1 MKNVACWGCDHWRR
15 VGDATTCM
23 ACHYAL
29 DTGRCRIPICP
40 PGEACTV
47 REEKGVRVPWSPTHK
62 RQIPP
67 KAYRAAAFEE
77 FYNHGLNDVQ
87 IAEAVGCHQWTV
99 ASWWQ
104 RMYQGFCQV
113 KMEGFSDE
121 FYGTWPTWGVM
132 RSGTVFQPMLPVQNF
147 GESESQLWPRPIAS
161 DSIAWTKCRA
171 SNPRISIVKSWSRH
185 GQDRPIYDF
194 MWNGLSA
201 TQAAEYHEMMM
212 GFPPHWTDLNAS
224 ETP

>member
-1 MKNVACWGCDHWRR
+1 M
-15 VGDATTCM
+15 
-23 ACHYAL
+23 
-29 DTGRCRIPICP
+29 
-40 PGEACTV
+40 
-47 REEKGVRVPWSPTHK
+47 K
-62 RQIPP
+62 RQESKHCAVSQVVFHANLIALVENVWHLMMSVIFGENCSGSFA
-67 KAYRAAAFEE
+67 KLTQ
-77 FYNHGLNDVQ
+77 NGL
-87 IAEAVGCHQWTV
+87 
-99 ASWWQ
+99 WQ

-121 FYGTWPTWGVM
+121 FYGTWPVWGVM

-161 DSIAWTKCRA
+161 DSIAWIKCRA

-194 MWNGLSA
+194 MWNGVSA

>member
-1 MKNVACWGCDHWRR
+1 M
-15 VGDATTCM
+15 
-23 ACHYAL
+23 
-29 DTGRCRIPICP
+29 
-40 PGEACTV
+40 
-47 REEKGVRVPWSPTHK
+47 K
-62 RQIPP
+62 RQES
-67 KAYRAAAFEE
+67 KY
-77 FYNHGLNDVQ
+77 
-87 IAEAVGCHQWTV
+87 WTV
-99 ASWWQ
+99 SQVVFHANLIALVENVWHLMMSVIFGESCSGSFAKLTENGLWQ

-121 FYGTWPTWGVM
+121 FFGTWPAWGVM

-194 MWNGLSA
+194 MWNGVSA

-224 ETP
+224 ETQ